1 MLSRDDVWKPNSTV
15 ATVVVKKDAE
25 TGEDRFLVVEE
36 WSQGRKVLNQP
47 AGHIEKDESLIDAA
61 LRETLEE
68 TRWQVRVTAYMG
80 LYINK
85 VSEQLT
91 YHRHCFI
98 AEPVQHHPDAALDD
112 GIEDALWLTWEE
124 LLEQEKENRMRSE
137 AVIKCFED
145 YRKGKS
151 FPLDLINDFNHPE
164 QI

>member
-25 TGEDRFLVVEE
+25 TDEDLFLVVEE
-36 WSQGRKVLNQP
+36 WSQGSKVLNQP

-68 TRWQVRVTAYMG
+68 TRWQVRITAYMG

-85 VSEQLT
+85 ASEQLT

-98 AEPVQHHPDAALDD
+98 AEPVQHHPNAKLDE
-112 GIEDALWLTWEE
+112 GIEDALWLTWEA
-124 LLEQEKENRMRSE
+124 LLEQEKANRMRSE
-137 AVIKCFED
+137 AVMKCFDD
-145 YRKGKS
+145 YRQGKS
-151 FPLDLINDFNHPE
+151 FPLDLITDFNHPSPV
-164 QI
+164 

>member
-25 TGEDRFLVVEE
+25 TDEDLFLVVEE
-36 WSQGRKVLNQP
+36 WSQGSKVLNQP

-68 TRWQVRVTAYMG
+68 TRWQVRITAYMG

-85 VSEQLT
+85 ASEQLT

-98 AEPVQHHPDAALDD
+98 AEPVQHHPDAVLDD
-112 GIEDALWLTWEE
+112 GIEDAHWLTWEE
-124 LLEQEKENRMRSE
+124 LLQQAAEDKMRSE
-137 AVIKCFED
+137 AVLKCFED

-151 FPLDLINDFNHPE
+151 YPLDLITDFNHPSPV
-164 QI
+164 